1 MFRSRAVPLLL
12 ALALALTGAAGS
24 VVGAPTARAAAP
36 ETPSGLSPSGGVVV
50 DGSVDLGWDRVPGAT
65 SYDVQ
70 VAATSDFATP
80 LESVTGTANL
90 RYVPKVQLP
99 EGEVWWRVRS
109 ANAEGKSTWSS
120 ASFGYEAQPSPDPV
134 RPAAGAVIQ
143 PPVDT
148 PRFAWE
154 PVAGATSY
162 TVQVSPDP
170 EFTDPALISANTQ
183 RTTAAVLTGYQVAGT
198 YHWRVRA
205 TLGTG
210 YATRWSTPRDYL
222 VRGLPAARLTA
233 PADSFGTPVRDVVLD
248 WEPVPGAVS
257 YQLQVSTDDGF
268 LSVVHSVNGVV
279 GTSYSPPGTLNNDEY
294 YWRVRPVDASNNVA
308 PWPAEP
314 WRFRR
319 AWTDQ
324 PTLVYPRGANQ
335 PGIPLFYEWTAI
347 ERASTYTLFLYDNS
361 TGKEVCRK
369 ETVHT
374 ILTNDCVPGSAGSY
388 TWLVR
393 ATDDGGADPVTDV
406 LAQEPA
412 TFVYSPA
419 AVGDGGVTT
428 NAAAISGTAAYGVA
442 GTAQDTC
449 AAELPGTCVDLRQ
462 TPVLTWPA
470 VPGATK
476 YRVMLSRDRELT
488 NPVPGFETSEATT
501 TMWTPVKTLPDSQA
515 GSAYFWVVDPCFGPC
530 PTGLVKYAENSFAK
544 KTVAPALHSPAQD
557 AIVADDVTL
566 KWGSE
571 LDALRD
577 PAAATGSS
585 LTTPAS
591 TEARSYVV
599 QTSVDPAF
607 GTTIDNTT
615 VDERT
620 FTSRSE
626 TYPEGPVY
634 WRVRAMDGSNNPT
647 VWSTTRRFVKRSDAP
662 TLVGPAD
669 GTGLGVDYA
678 LSWEPLAFA
687 AGYEVE
693 VYAGPTKVGG
703 STSWK
708 HVSWAPSDPYPVSED
723 YTWRVRRVDATGR
736 RGAWSEQRSFRIDPV
751 VPSTVAP
758 AEGAVVAPST
768 AYFSW
773 EPDVRA
779 TSYRF
784 ERRQTGSTSLTENVT
799 TRAAAWA
806 PTAALGAGSWQW
818 RVVLLDNRGSA
829 LGAAPWRSFTVVDA
843 PVAVIPVSVSGS
855 GRVGSEL
862 RVGAP
867 TFEPVVDRIDYQ
879 WFRGTAAIAD
889 ATEERYTVVQADLG
903 KQLTVRATGTL
914 VGYKPGVSTS
924 APLVGVAGDALVG
937 TPPTVS
943 GSAVVGSTLTAVSGT
958 WPAGARITRQWLRD
972 GVPIARATSATY
984 RLAPADAGRSV
995 AVSETATATGRT
1007 PGTAR
1012 SAPVAVAKLAS
1023 VTTIKLAASRSTV
1036 KKRVSA
1042 TVRIAA
1048 VGLAAPGGTVTLFDR
1063 KRKVATIRLG
1073 TRTTATVRLPRL
1085 AVGRHP
1091 IKAVYSGAAQTRSS
1105 ASRPAKLV
1113 VRKR

>member
-12 ALALALTGAAGS
+12 ALVLALAGTGA
-24 VVGAPTARAAAP
+24 VVGAPTAQAAPP
-36 ETPSGLSPSGGVVV
+36 ETPSGLSPGGGTVV
-50 DGSVDLGWDRVPGAT
+50 DGSVDLAWDRVPGAT

-70 VAATSDFATP
+70 VATTSEFATP
-80 LESVTGTANL
+80 LESVTGTVNL

-109 ANAEGKSTWSS
+109 AVGATKSAWSS
-120 ASFGYEAQPSPDPV
+120 ASFGYEAQPAPDPV
-134 RPAAGAVIQ
+134 RPSAGTVIQ

-162 TVQVSPDP
+162 TLQVSPDP
-170 EFTDPALISANTQ
+170 EFTDPALIITSTQ

-210 YATRWSTPRDYL
+210 YATRWSTVRDYL

-233 PADSFGTPVRDVVLD
+233 PADSFATPVRDVVLD
-248 WEPVPGAVS
+248 WEPVPGAVT

-268 LSVVHSVNGVV
+268 LGVVHSINAVV

-294 YWRVRPVDASNNVA
+294 YWRVRPVDASGNVA

-324 PTLVYPRGANQ
+324 PTLVYPRGANA

-347 ERASTYTLFLYDNS
+347 ERASRYTLYLY
-361 TGKEVCRK
+361 GAGGGAPVCSAQ
-369 ETVHT
+369 TVHT
-374 ILTNDCVPGSAGSY
+374 TLTNECIPPSAGSY

-393 ATDDGGADPVTDV
+393 ATDEGGANPVTDV

-412 TFVYSPA
+412 AFDFDPD
-419 AVGDGGVTT
+419 AVGDGGVTA
-428 NAAAISGTAAYGVA
+428 NAVAISGTAAYGVA
-442 GTAQDTC
+442 GTAQETC
-449 AAELPGTCVDLRQ
+449 AAGLPGTCVDLRQ

-470 VPGATK
+470 VPDADK
-476 YRVMLSRDRELT
+476 YRVMLYRDRELT
-488 NPVPGFETSEATT
+488 NPVPGFQSDEATT
-501 TMWTPVKTLPDSQA
+501 TMWTPDKTLPDSQA
-515 GSAYFWVVDPCFGPC
+515 GSAYFWVVDPCFTTC
-530 PTGLVKYAENSFAK
+530 PTGLVKYADNSFAK
-544 KTVAPALHSPAQD
+544 KTVAPALDGPSPD
-557 AIVADDVTL
+557 AIVDDDVTL
-566 KWGSE
+566 GWGSE
-571 LDALRD
+571 LDAVRD

-591 TEARSYVV
+591 TEARTYVV

-607 GTTIDNTT
+607 GTTIDNAT
-615 VDERT
+615 VNERT
-620 FTSRSE
+620 FTSPGE

-647 VWSTTRRFVKRSDAP
+647 VWSETRRFVKRSDTP
-662 TLVGPAD
+662 TLVGPAT
-669 GTGLGVDYA
+669 GAGLGVDYA

-703 STSWK
+703 HTSWK

-723 YTWRVRRVDATGR
+723 YTWRVRRVDAKGR

-758 AEGAVVAPST
+758 SEGAVVAPAT

-784 ERRQTGSTSLTENVT
+784 ERRKEGSTSLTENVT
-799 TRAAAWA
+799 TRASAWA
-806 PTAALGAGSWQW
+806 PTVALAGGSWQW

-829 LGAAPWRSFTVVDA
+829 LGAAPWRTFTVVDA

-867 TFEPVVDRIDYQ
+867 TFDPVVDRIDYQ
-879 WFRGTAAIAD
+879 WYRGTARIAG

-914 VGYKPGVSTS
+914 VGYQPAVSTS
-924 APLVGVAGDALVG
+924 APIGAVAGDALVPG
-937 TPPTVS
+937 APPTVA
-943 GSAVVGSTLTAVSGT
+943 GSAVVGATLTAASGG
-958 WPAGARITRQWLRD
+958 WPTGARVTRQWLRD
-972 GVPIARATSATY
+972 GVPIPRATSSTY

-995 AVSETATATGRT
+995 AVTETATATGRT

-1012 SAPVAVAKLAS
+1012 SAAVAVAKLAS
-1023 VTTIKLAASRSTV
+1023 ATTIKLAASRTTV

-1042 TVRIAA
+1042 TVRITAT
-1048 VGLAAPGGTVTLFDR
+1048 GLAAPGGTVTLYDR
-1063 KRKVATIRLG
+1063 KRKIATIRLG
-1073 TRTTATVRLPRL
+1073 TRATATVRLPKL

-1091 IKAVYSGAAQTRSS
+1091 IKAVYSGAAQTRPST
-1105 ASRPAKLV
+1105 SRAAKLV

>member
-12 ALALALTGAAGS
+12 ALVLALAGTGA
-24 VVGAPTARAAAP
+24 VVSAPTAQAAPP
-36 ETPSGLSPSGGVVV
+36 ETPSGLSPGGGAVV
-50 DGSVDLGWDRVPGAT
+50 DGSVDLGWDRVPGAA

-70 VAATSDFATP
+70 VAATSDFAAP
-80 LESVTGTANL
+80 LESVTGTVNL

-109 ANAEGKSTWSS
+109 VAGAERSPWSS
-120 ASFGYEAQPSPDPV
+120 AAFGYEAQPAPDPV
-134 RPAAGAVIQ
+134 RPAAGTVIQ

-170 EFTDPALISANTQ
+170 EFTDPALIITSTQ

-210 YATRWSTPRDYL
+210 YATRWSTVRDYL

-233 PADSFGTPVRDVVLD
+233 PADSFATPVRDVVLD
-248 WEPVPGAVS
+248 WEPVPGAVT
-257 YQLQVSTDDGF
+257 YEVQVSTDDGF
-268 LSVVHSVNGVV
+268 LSVAHSVTGVV
-279 GTSYSPPGTLNNDEY
+279 GTNYAPPTLDNDEY
-294 YWRVRPVDASNNVA
+294 YWRVRPVDASNNKA

-319 AWTDQ
+319 AWADQ
-324 PTLVYPRGANQ
+324 PTLVYPRGANE

-347 ERASTYTLFLYDNS
+347 ERASKYTLYLYDDD
-361 TGKEVCRK
+361 GGQPVCSA

-374 ILTNDCVPGSAGSY
+374 TLANACKPTAAGRYS
-388 TWLVR
+388 WLVR
-393 ATDDGGADPVTDV
+393 ATDDGAGKTPVTDI

-412 TFVYSPA
+412 TFDYSPPTMGA
-419 AVGDGGVTT
+419 DPATEP
-428 NAAAISGTAAYGVA
+428 AAAISGTAAYGV
-442 GTAQDTC
+442 GGVEREVCTTA
-449 AAELPGTCVDLRQ
+449 LPGTCVDLRQ

-470 VPGATK
+470 VPGASS
-476 YRVMLSRDRELT
+476 YRLILSRDRELT
-488 NPVPGFETSEATT
+488 NVVETFTVSS

-515 GSAYFWVVDPCFGPC
+515 GSAYFWVVDPCFGAC
-530 PTGLVKYAENSFAK
+530 PGLVRYAENSFAK
-544 KTVAPALHSPAQD
+544 KTVGPALQSPAPD

-566 KWGSE
+566 TWGSA
-571 LDALRD
+571 LDAVRD

-607 GTTIDNTT
+607 GAPIESVT

-620 FTSRSE
+620 FTSRTV

-647 VWSTTRRFVKRSDAP
+647 VWSETRRFVKRSP
-662 TLVGPAD
+662 VPNLTGPAD

-693 VYAGPTKVGG
+693 VYAGPTKVDGP
-703 STSWK
+703 TSWK

-723 YTWRVRRVDATGR
+723 YTWRVRRVDAKGR

-758 AEGAVVAPST
+758 SEGAVVAPGT

-784 ERRQTGSTSLTENVT
+784 ERRKKDSTSLTENAT
-799 TRAAAWA
+799 TRAASWA
-806 PTAALGAGSWQW
+806 PTAALAAGSWQW

-829 LGAAPWRSFTVVDA
+829 LGAAPWRSFTVVDPPA
-843 PVAVIPVSVSGS
+843 EVTRVSISGS
-855 GRVGSEL
+855 GRVGSDL

-867 TFEPVVDRIDYQ
+867 TFDPVVDRIDYQ
-879 WFRGTAAIAD
+879 WYRGTAKIAD
-889 ATEERYTVVQADLG
+889 ATEETYTVVQTDLG

-914 VGYKPGVSTS
+914 TGYKPAVSTS
-924 APLVGVAGDALVG
+924 APLVAVSGDALVG
-937 TPPTVS
+937 TPPTVT
-943 GSAVVGSTLTAVSGT
+943 GNAVVGSTLAAASGT
-958 WPAGARITRQWLRD
+958 WPAGARVTRQWLRD
-972 GVPIARATSATY
+972 GVPIPRATSSTY
-984 RLAPADAGRSV
+984 RLVAADAGRSV
-995 AVSETATATGRT
+995 AVAETATATGRT

-1012 SAPVAVAKLAS
+1012 SASVAVAKLAS
-1023 VTTIKLAASRSTV
+1023 ATTVKLTASRTTV

-1042 TVRIAA
+1042 TVRITAA
-1048 VGLAAPGGTVTLFDR
+1048 GLAAPGGTVTLYDR
-1063 KRKVATIRLG
+1063 KRKLATIRLG
-1073 TRTTATVRLPRL
+1073 ARATATVRLPKL
-1085 AVGRHP
+1085 AVGRHT
-1091 IKAVYSGAAQTRSS
+1091 IKAVYSGAAQTRPST
-1105 ASRPAKLV
+1105 SRAVKLV